1 MISWSKNSNRFPKD
15 IFLTRDRS
23 KIPFCRERCEEGIM
37 RGAWVE
43 IIIIGTHTLRAPVPI
58 NSSIDTHQIQSLRRS
73 VRQKCCAHAE
83 KTKRRVL
90 CPRVPQ
96 AAMIAAASF
105 GLRRSGTFCDGNI
118 GSGLLGRI
126 SEAWPPWPLPVNA
139 PKSIFQKSNLYR
151 AANSADTSSMPKS
164 FAAATCP
171 WLSLSQRETEGQ
183 GILLTSKLHSSL
195 RRIQSGS
202 ARKQPAQVLLSI

>member
-1 MISWSKNSNRFPKD
+1 
-15 IFLTRDRS
+15 
-23 KIPFCRERCEEGIM
+23 M

-58 NSSIDTHQIQSLRRS
+58 DSSIDTHQIYRVRRSS
-73 VRQKCCAHAE
+73 VRQKCCTHTK

-90 CPRVPQ
+90 CPRVTQ

-126 SEAWPPWPLPVNA
+126 SEAWPALA
-139 PKSIFQKSNLYR
+139 PPGECS
-151 AANSADTSSMPKS
+151 
-164 FAAATCP
+164 
-171 WLSLSQRETEGQ
+171 
-183 GILLTSKLHSSL
+183 
-195 RRIQSGS
+195 
-202 ARKQPAQVLLSI
+202 

>member
-1 MISWSKNSNRFPKD
+1 MVKKFKLFPMD

-23 KIPFCRERCEEGIM
+23 KIPFIPARCRERFTEGIM

-58 NSSIDTHQIQSLRRS
+58 DSSIDTHQVQSVRRS
-73 VRQKCCAHAE
+73 VRQKCCAHTK

-90 CPRVPQ
+90 CPRVTQ

-126 SEAWPPWPLPVNA
+126 SEAWPALA
-139 PKSIFQKSNLYR
+139 PPGECS
-151 AANSADTSSMPKS
+151 
-164 FAAATCP
+164 
-171 WLSLSQRETEGQ
+171 
-183 GILLTSKLHSSL
+183 
-195 RRIQSGS
+195 
-202 ARKQPAQVLLSI
+202 